1 MLNPQSTTGFLFKH
15 PLQFALLNFHIFFQ
29 PSATVAIPVMF
40 FGSNQPTVAIPVMF
54 FGSNQVPA
62 RWPGEWGCLA
72 GTLWGVPKHMGAMG
86 HGCGQSDP
94 PTAVQLGLVC
104 DQQLDKAWDRLHAH
118 SLSRRRARKK
128 TWSTSSNQVK
138 PQLPTASQVA
148 PAKLR
153 DEQTEYFNFFSP
165 VVMSFPAR
173 HPHNFMGLKK
183 ANARM

>member
-1 MLNPQSTTGFLFKH
+1 MLNLQSTTGFLFKH

-29 PSATVAIPVMF
+29 PSA
-40 FGSNQPTVAIPVMF
+40 TVAIPVMF

-94 PTAVQLGLVC
+94 PTAVPLGLVC
-104 DQQLDKAWDRLHAH
+104 DQQLDKAWDRSHAH
-118 SLSRRRARKK
+118 NLSRRRTRKK

-148 PAKLR
+148 PAKLVFQFLFPLWSCLFQDGIPTTSWVWR
-153 DEQTEYFNFFSP
+153 KQMLACSAEQQKQEP
-165 VVMSFPAR
+165 KLP
-173 HPHNFMGLKK
+173 
-183 ANARM
+183 